1 MKNKTKIFYEIG
13 IDEAGEKS
21 AGRFLQDL
29 ACSFVNTWSKRTTR
43 CTAPVR
49 RGSAY
54 YHVT

>member
-1 MKNKTKIFYEIG
+1 MKNKTKVFYEIG